1 MKKNTLSF
9 GARLKEAVRKA
20 LVSLKRRPQII
31 PMLGLVA
38 AFVEYSFNLTTI
50 SNTTAKI
57 QGPQM
62 GLCGFVT
69 MLFSIL
75 AFICFLNAFPK
86 RQRAN
91 IPMVVILFVMMAL
104 VIGAD
109 ILYNMRIMTALTR
122 AENRLDPTPEI
133 LSAYSILSVHMILV
147 GAAAALTAILPLI
160 RRLVSKINTSID
172 VEGNGKLDVIDI
184 SGE

>member
-1 MKKNTLSF
+1 
-9 GARLKEAVRKA
+9 
-20 LVSLKRRPQII
+20 
-31 PMLGLVA
+31 
-38 AFVEYSFNLTTI
+38 
-50 SNTTAKI
+50 
-57 QGPQM
+57 
-62 GLCGFVT
+62 
-69 MLFSIL
+69 
-75 AFICFLNAFPK
+75 
-86 RQRAN
+86 
-91 IPMVVILFVMMAL
+91 MVVILFVMMAL

-147 GAAAALTAILPLI
+147 GVAAALTAILPLI